1 MTGAEAKLGRYQD
14 KNIRQR
20 QVTYLPSML
29 IGIGLLILGL
39 VAFMILPKPGSSAD
53 SKDEF
58 SAIPV
63 AVEFSA
69 PSLSLTDLQGNPV
82 DLEDYLG
89 QVILVNNWATWCP
102 PCKAEMPTFE
112 AFYQEHKVQ
121 GFTIVAIEAGQ
132 PQAEVANFV
141 NSYKLSFPVWL
152 DANNKALDA
161 FRNQR
166 LPNSYLIDRDGIV
179 RLAWTGAISRQ
190 MLDKYVTP
198 FLED

>member
-1 MTGAEAKLGRYQD
+1 LGRYQD
-14 KNIRQR
+14 KIIRKR
-20 QVTYLPSML
+20 QASYLPAML
-29 IGIGLLILGL
+29 IGIGLVILGL
-39 VAFMILPKPGSSAD
+39 VAFMILPKPNSSAD

-58 SAIPV
+58 SAVPV
-63 AVEFSA
+63 TVEYSA
-69 PSLSLTDLQGNPV
+69 PSLSLEDLQGNQV
-82 DLEDYLG
+82 ALEDYLG
-89 QVILVNNWATWCP
+89 QVVLVNNWATWCP
-102 PCKAEMPTFE
+102 PCKAEMPIFE
-112 AFYQEHKVQ
+112 AFYQENKVN

>member
-1 MTGAEAKLGRYQD
+1 LGRD
-14 KNIRQR
+14 IGKFNRHQR
-20 QVTYLPSML
+20 AALLPPL
-29 IGIGLLILGL
+29 LVGVGLLILGL
-39 VAFMILPKPGSSAD
+39 AAFIILPKPGSTTGN
-53 SKDEF
+53 KDEIF
-58 SAIPV
+58 AVPI

-69 PSLSLTDLQGNPV
+69 PSLSLIDLQGNQV
-82 DLEDYLG
+82 GLEDYRG

-112 AFYQEHKVQ
+112 AFYQEHKEK

-132 PQAEVANFV
+132 SQAEVVNFV

-152 DANNKALDA
+152 DAHNKALDA

-166 LPNSYLIDRDGIV
+166 LPNSYLIDRDGTV

-190 MLDKYVTP
+190 MLDKYVTL